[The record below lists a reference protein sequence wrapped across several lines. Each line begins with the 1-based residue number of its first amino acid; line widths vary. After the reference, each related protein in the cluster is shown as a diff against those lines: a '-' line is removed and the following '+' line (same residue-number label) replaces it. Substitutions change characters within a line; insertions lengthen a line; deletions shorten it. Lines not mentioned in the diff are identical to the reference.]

1 MKSTIGLLFVTLL
14 LPLSSMARPNGFSPD
29 IEDRLSQLKQEP
41 SVVEAQT
48 AALRF
53 FNIDPGAV
61 ASMRQRAALKGLM
74 PRLDARYRV
83 NQSDMDADTMNL
95 NVNQDA
101 PFLFDSAQGK
111 VQELQLGLSWNLP
124 SLIFNAEVLD
134 VGSLAVL
141 QEGVLKEVTR
151 LYYTRRRLQ
160 IDLILNPP
168 NDPRSELTKQL
179 RIEELTSTLNAMT
192 GNIFLEY
199 EKRRMS
205 RRDSERYEPQKI
217 SPMQSESLRFSNQDE
232 DERRGQPLVFPVEDG
247 SRR

>member
-1 MKSTIGLLFVTLL
+1 MTLKVRLKAIPHGLILL
-14 LPLSSMARPNGFSPD
+14 LILGGPASGIAQSMGFSAD
-29 IEDRLSQLKQEP
+29 TESRLAELKEEP
-41 SVVEAQT
+41 SVVSAQT

-53 FNIDPGAV
+53 FNIDPAGV
-61 ASMRQRAALKGLM
+61 DSMRSRAALKGLM

-83 NQSDMDADTMNL
+83 NQSDMLADTRNL

-111 VQELQLGLSWNLP
+111 VQELQIGLSWNLP
-124 SLIFNAEVLD
+124 SLVFNAEVLD

-141 QEGVLKEVTR
+141 QEGVLKEITR

-168 NDPRSELTKQL
+168 RDPQTELSKQL

-192 GNIFLEY
+192 GNLFLKY
-199 EKRRMS
+199 EQGKQRNRRRAGG
-205 RRDSERYEPQKI
+205 RR
-217 SPMQSESLRFSNQDE
+217 
-232 DERRGQPLVFPVEDG
+232 
-247 SRR
+247 

>member
-1 MKSTIGLLFVTLL
+1 MIIQVRQPATLCVLL
-14 LPLSSMARPNGFSPD
+14 LVLMLWSPTSIFAQSMGFSA
-29 IEDRLSQLKQEP
+29 ETESRLALLKEEP
-41 SVVEAQT
+41 TVVAAQT

-53 FNIDPGAV
+53 FNIDPDGV
-61 ASMRQRAALKGLM
+61 DNMRSRAALKGLM

-83 NQSDMDADTMNL
+83 NQSDMDADTRNL

-111 VQELQLGLSWNLP
+111 VQELQVGLSWNLP
-124 SLIFNAEVLD
+124 SLVFNAEVLD

-141 QEGVLKEVTR
+141 QEGVLKEITR

-168 NDPRSELTKQL
+168 RDAQTELSKQL

-192 GNIFLEY
+192 GNLFLKY
-199 EKRRMS
+199 EQGKRRN
-205 RRDSERYEPQKI
+205 RRRTG
-217 SPMQSESLRFSNQDE
+217 
-232 DERRGQPLVFPVEDG
+232 RR
-247 SRR
+247 

>member
-1 MKSTIGLLFVTLL
+1 MKSRLGLVLFTLL
-14 LPLSSMARPNGFSPD
+14 LPLWGSAQPMGFSAE
-29 IEDRLSQLKQEP
+29 IEDRLAQLKDEP
-41 SVVEAQT
+41 RVVDAQT

-61 ASMRQRAALKGLM
+61 DSMRKRAALKGLM
-74 PRLDARYRV
+74 PRLDARYRT
-83 NQSDMDADTMNL
+83 NQSDMDADTKNL

-101 PFLFDSAQGK
+101 PFLFDNAQGK
-111 VQELQLGLSWNLP
+111 VQEIQVGLSWNLP
-124 SLIFNAEVLD
+124 SLVFNAEVLD

-168 NDPRSELTKQL
+168 SDPRAQLTKEL

-192 GNIFLEY
+192 GNLFLKY
-199 EKRRMS
+199 EQRKRS
-205 RRDSERYEPQKI
+205 RGADRGRGRVR
-217 SPMQSESLRFSNQDE
+217 LRGA
-232 DERRGQPLVFPVEDG
+232 R
-247 SRR
+247 